1 VIGINAQIR
10 SQSGQAE
17 GVGFAIPI
25 NAAKR
30 SFEQL
35 VRKGRVAYAYV
46 GVNAEDLTPTIAR
59 RFDYSVERGAAL
71 ACVVPKSP
79 GAKAGL
85 RGGTE
90 KRQLNGFEFRVG
102 GDVVVAIDNEPV
114 RDADDLVRVVSETL
128 LPGQVARFT
137 VHRDGKKLVV
147 PVKLGER
154 PKQPSL
160 RC

>member
-10 SQSGQAE
+10 SESGQAE

-35 VRKGRVAYAYV
+35 VQNGRVAYAYV

-59 RFDYSVERGAAL
+59 RFDYTVRRGAVV
-71 ACVVPKSP
+71 ACVVPEGP

-90 KRQLNGFEFRVG
+90 KRQLNGFEFRFG
-102 GDVVVAIDNEPV
+102 GDVVVAIDNKTV
-114 RDADDLVRVVSETL
+114 RGADDLVRVVSETL
-128 LPGQVARFT
+128 LPGQTARFT
-137 VHRDGKKLVV
+137 VLRDGKRLVL

-154 PKQPSL
+154 PKRPAL